1 MSIFRRE
8 HGFTLIE
15 GLVAM
20 ACAVIVFG
28 ATLTVLEVYM
38 RQSNGV
44 TQRFDAQN
52 QARIAVDRIVR
63 QLRNVASP
71 LTSPKLLERATP
83 YDLVF
88 QTIGNPSG
96 SNTAGT
102 ERVRYCVPEDTT
114 SGTASDEELIS
125 ETETWTGSSTPS
137 DPWSSDPSVS
147 IACPDSLS
155 GSQGGGV
162 TITQAVVA
170 QSVVNRYKQTGPPQ
184 AQSTSGEQ
192 AAFTYN
198 DGTLADGNYVTSAN
212 LPSISTIQVNLFVN
226 PTPSVSGATTEVQS
240 SAYLR
245 NKQYSPVANFT
256 SSAIGNGSV
265 ILNAGTS
272 YSPDGEQLSF
282 SWSCNSGCSSS
293 AATTLQNATDG
304 LVPWQPGAGT
314 YSVTLTVTDEDG
326 LSTPYTGTVIVT

>member
-1 MSIFRRE
+1 MSILRRE

-96 SNTAGT
+96 SNVAGT
-102 ERVRYCVPEDTT
+102 QRVRYCIPDDTS
-114 SGTASDEELIS
+114 SGSSSKEELIS
-125 ETETWTGSSTPS
+125 QTQTWTTATAPS

-147 IACPDSLS
+147 VPCPDTTF
-155 GSQGGGV
+155 SQQPNGV
-162 TITQAVVA
+162 VLAT
-170 QSVVNRYKQTGPPQ
+170 SVVNRYKQTGPPQ
-184 AQSTSGEQ
+184 TTNGEQ

-198 DGTLADGNYVTSAN
+198 NGLDGNNVTSTD
-212 LPSISTIQVNLFVN
+212 LPSVSTIQINMFVN
-226 PTPSVSGATTEVQS
+226 PTPSVAGATTEVQS

-256 SSAIGNGSV
+256 WSNPSTGSV
-265 ILNAGTS
+265 ILNGGTS

-282 SWSCNSGCSSS
+282 KWACTSGCSSS
-293 AATTLQNATDG
+293 AATTLSNATDG
-304 LVPWQPGAGT
+304 LVPWSPGIGT
-314 YSVTLTVTDEDG
+314 YTVTLTVTDEDG
-326 LSTPYTGTVIVT
+326 LSTTSSPQTLIVT